1 MPTDPD
7 LNDLNRR
14 TTEFSAAEA
23 LIRNTKPTAN
33 AYEVTVERL
42 SAAIKMGLYRPG
54 EQLPPEREMAEL
66 MGVSRTTLREA
77 IRVLAAQGFLLV
89 RRGRQ
94 GGTFVVET
102 LTLPNVLELKHQL
115 LQSGS
120 SLSEIL
126 DYRLVVEMG
135 VVELAA
141 ERANSQQIRE
151 LQTLIDQMQ
160 NAIDQFSEHRR
171 LDTEFHILIARS
183 TQSHRLTSVVAGIH
197 AEFSD
202 LLAVIPHSPS
212 ACHHSTQQHQQILDA
227 IQAGNAEL
235 SRALMHSH
243 VVATNSL
250 LNGLLG

>member
-1 MPTDPD
+1 MPTNPE
-7 LNDLNRR
+7 LNEPIS
-14 TTEFSAAEA
+14 EFSAAEA
-23 LIRNTKPTAN
+23 LIRNTKSTAN

-94 GGTFVVET
+94 GGTFVSET
-102 LTLPNVLELKHQL
+102 LTLPNVLELKQQL
-115 LQSGS
+115 CQSGS
-120 SLSEIL
+120 SLSEIF

-135 VVELAA
+135 VVELSAQ
-141 ERANSQQIRE
+141 RANSQQIQE
-151 LQTLIDQMQ
+151 LQNLIDRMQ
-160 NAIDQFSEHRR
+160 GAIDQFSEFRR

-183 TQSHRLTSVVAGIH
+183 TQSRRLTSVVAGIH

-202 LLAVIPHSPS
+202 LLAVIPHSPA
-212 ACHHSTQQHQQILDA
+212 ACRDSTQQHQQILDA

-235 SRALMHSH
+235 ARSLMQTH
-243 VVATNSL
+243 VTGTNSL

>member
-1 MPTDPD
+1 MPTNPD
-7 LNDLNRR
+7 LNQPNAQVSG
-14 TTEFSAAEA
+14 FSAAEA
-23 LIRNTKPTAN
+23 LIRNSRSTAN

-94 GGTFVVET
+94 GGTFVAET

-115 LQSGS
+115 LQSGA
-120 SLSEIL
+120 SLREIL

-135 VVELAA
+135 IVELAA
-141 ERANSQQIRE
+141 QRANSQQIQE
-151 LQTLIDQMQ
+151 LQTLIDQMEG
-160 NAIDQFSEHRR
+160 AIDRFSEYRR

-183 TQSHRLTSVVAGIH
+183 TQSQRLTSVVAGIH

-202 LLAVIPHSPS
+202 LLAVIPHSPT
-212 ACHHSTQQHQQILDA
+212 ACCYSTQQHQQILDA

-235 SRALMHSH
+235 ARSLMQIH
-243 VVATNSL
+243 VTGTNSL